1 MEDSYKSYQPVDI
14 EEIGQ
19 AETGNSSTRSHKLR
33 QALTEKAVWTEGAVL
48 TIGILLT
55 GRARVFNV
63 DLELLSRNC
72 ELTVYFVLLY
82 CFFI

>member
-1 MEDSYKSYQPVDI
+1 M
-14 EEIGQ
+14 
-19 AETGNSSTRSHKLR
+19 LR
-33 QALTEKAVWTEGAVL
+33 QALTEKAVWTEEAVL
-48 TIGILLT
+48 TEGTLLT

-72 ELTVYFVLLY
+72 ELIVYFVLPH